1 MKTLYQLLLD
11 RWNQNCDTVLVTI
24 VEGNGS
30 IPRTTGAYMAADQ
43 TGRIYGTIGGG
54 NLEYQAV
61 KKAITL
67 AGRDAHFV
75 EDFDLGTGEN
85 GGLGMICGG
94 KVKVLF
100 YSVKSKDTKIASFL
114 KEALKMEE
122 EKKPYWLL
130 LPFSKGYPKI
140 ESHLEEGR
148 GHCRILE
155 EYEKDRT
162 DGNNEVQ
169 KIYAEEFNFD
179 GKVYIF
185 GGGHLAQELVPVLS
199 HLGFWC
205 MVMDYSQAYRR
216 QKLLILLC
224 FLIFWK

>member
-11 RWNQNCDTVLVTI
+11 RWNKI
-24 VEGNGS
+24 VIPFWSLLWEGNVQFQ
-30 IPRTTGAYMAADQ
+30 RTTGAYMAADQ

-67 AGRDAHFV
+67 AGKDAHFV

-85 GGLGMICGG
+85 GGLGMVCGG

-130 LPFSKGYPKI
+130 LPFSKGY
-140 ESHLEEGR
+140 
-148 GHCRILE
+148 
-155 EYEKDRT
+155 
-162 DGNNEVQ
+162 Q
-169 KIYAEEFNFD
+169 K
-179 GKVYIF
+179 
-185 GGGHLAQELVPVLS
+185 
-199 HLGFWC
+199 
-205 MVMDYSQAYRR
+205 
-216 QKLLILLC
+216 
-224 FLIFWK
+224 

>member
-43 TGRIYGTIGGG
+43 TGRIYGTTGGG

-61 KKAITL
+61 KKAMTL
-67 AGRDAHFV
+67 AGKDAHFV

-85 GGLGMICGG
+85 GGLGMVCGG

-100 YSVKSKDTKIASFL
+100 YSVKSQDTKIASFF
-114 KEALKMEE
+114 KGSIKDGRR
-122 EKKPYWLL
+122 EKSHIGCY
-130 LPFSKGYPKI
+130 FHFQRISKI

-155 EYEKDRT
+155 RIRE
-162 DGNNEVQ
+162 GWN
-169 KIYAEEFNFD
+169 
-179 GKVYIF
+179 
-185 GGGHLAQELVPVLS
+185 
-199 HLGFWC
+199 
-205 MVMDYSQAYRR
+205 
-216 QKLLILLC
+216 
-224 FLIFWK
+224 

>member
-67 AGRDAHFV
+67 AGKDAHFV

-94 KVKVLF
+94 KGFILQREKQG
-100 YSVKSKDTKIASFL
+100 YKDCIFFKGSI
-114 KEALKMEE
+114 KDGRR
-122 EKKPYWLL
+122 EKAILAATSIFK
-130 LPFSKGYPKI
+130 
-140 ESHLEEGR
+140 
-148 GHCRILE
+148 RI
-155 EYEKDRT
+155 
-162 DGNNEVQ
+162 
-169 KIYAEEFNFD
+169 
-179 GKVYIF
+179 
-185 GGGHLAQELVPVLS
+185 S
-199 HLGFWC
+199 
-205 MVMDYSQAYRR
+205 
-216 QKLLILLC
+216 
-224 FLIFWK
+224 

>member
-54 NLEYQAV
+54 NLEYQAI

-67 AGRDAHFV
+67 AGKDAHFV

-85 GGLGMICGG
+85 GGLGMVCGG

-100 YSVKSKDTKIASFL
+100 YSVRSNDTKIASFL

-130 LPFSKGYPKI
+130 LPFSKGYP
-140 ESHLEEGR
+140 
-148 GHCRILE
+148 
-155 EYEKDRT
+155 DRKS
-162 DGNNEVQ
+162 V
-169 KIYAEEFNFD
+169 
-179 GKVYIF
+179 V
-185 GGGHLAQELVPVLS
+185 
-199 HLGFWC
+199 
-205 MVMDYSQAYRR
+205 
-216 QKLLILLC
+216 
-224 FLIFWK
+224 